1 MKRDEVLAEALKT
14 LRAGG
19 TILYP
24 TDTVWGLGCDA
35 TNPEAVAKIYAI
47 KRRSE
52 AKSLVL
58 LAADLDMVAK
68 YVRQVPSMAVDL
80 VEVNDKPMTIIY
92 PDAQAGVEGEPGDR
106 WHLAWNAVAE
116 DGSVGM
122 RIPLFDFCKDLAFKL
137 GRPVV
142 STSANISGEPTPARF
157 SEIPQR
163 NPAGDQGRRRFRRPA
178 LHRHR
183 LHRQGLPDHQG
194 GHGWRDRDHSDVM
207 ELFYA
212 YEADGRS
219 CRLDADES
227 GHCVRVLRHRAGDEI
242 HVIDGLGT
250 MYRCRLTDDSPKGAE
265 AEVLEAF
272 PGWGGHPYRLT
283 VACCPT
289 KNNDRFE
296 WFVEKATEVGVDRI
310 VPTIGERSERKVYK
324 TDRALRISLSATKQS
339 LKARIPEI
347 AEPIFVKDFICHSE
361 PAEQAKESLKLI
373 AYCFEGDTK
382 RISIQEALK
391 AYEGKDITILIGPE
405 GDFSPEEARLAVEH
419 GYIPVHLGASRLRT
433 ETAAVLAA
441 TAVYLSY

>member
-1 MKRDEVLAEALKT
+1 
-14 LRAGG
+14 
-19 TILYP
+19 
-24 TDTVWGLGCDA
+24 
-35 TNPEAVAKIYAI
+35 
-47 KRRSE
+47 
-52 AKSLVL
+52 
-58 LAADLDMVAK
+58 
-68 YVRQVPSMAVDL
+68 
-80 VEVNDKPMTIIY
+80 
-92 PDAQAGVEGEPGDR
+92 
-106 WHLAWNAVAE
+106 
-116 DGSVGM
+116 
-122 RIPLFDFCKDLAFKL
+122 
-137 GRPVV
+137 
-142 STSANISGEPTPARF
+142 
-157 SEIPQR
+157 
-163 NPAGDQGRRRFRRPA
+163 
-178 LHRHR
+178 
-183 LHRQGLPDHQG
+183 
-194 GHGWRDRDHSDVM
+194 M

-212 YEADGRS
+212 YETDGRF

-227 GHCVRVLRHRAGDEI
+227 GHCIRVLRHRAGDEI

-324 TDRALRISLSATKQS
+324 TDRALRIALSATKQS

-347 AEPIFVKDFICHSE
+347 AEPVSVKDFICTDAPCHSE
-361 PAEQAKESLKLI
+361 RSGESLKLI
-373 AYCFEGDTK
+373 AYCFEGDTR
-382 RISIQEALK
+382 RISIQEALRG
-391 AYEGKDITILIGPE
+391 YQGSDVTILIGPE

-441 TAVYLSY
+441 TAVYLAFE

>member
-1 MKRDEVLAEALKT
+1 
-14 LRAGG
+14 
-19 TILYP
+19 
-24 TDTVWGLGCDA
+24 
-35 TNPEAVAKIYAI
+35 
-47 KRRSE
+47 
-52 AKSLVL
+52 
-58 LAADLDMVAK
+58 
-68 YVRQVPSMAVDL
+68 
-80 VEVNDKPMTIIY
+80 
-92 PDAQAGVEGEPGDR
+92 
-106 WHLAWNAVAE
+106 
-116 DGSVGM
+116 
-122 RIPLFDFCKDLAFKL
+122 
-137 GRPVV
+137 
-142 STSANISGEPTPARF
+142 
-157 SEIPQR
+157 
-163 NPAGDQGRRRFRRPA
+163 
-178 LHRHR
+178 
-183 LHRQGLPDHQG
+183 
-194 GHGWRDRDHSDVM
+194 M

-227 GHCVRVLRHRAGDEI
+227 GHCVRVLRHRA
-242 HVIDGLGT
+242 
-250 MYRCRLTDDSPKGAE
+250 RLTDDSPKGAE

-324 TDRALRISLSATKQS
+324 TDRALRIALSATKQS

-347 AEPIFVKDFICHSE
+347 ADPISVKDFICHSE